1 MQWDFSPEDV
11 VKARA
16 DYGLADF
23 RRDLSEEVR
32 MNMPPTDV
40 LQEQRSFNLI
50 YDLCYALATSKDL
63 ETHLGTYAYDPPT
76 IQFLREIEPM
86 MADNVE
92 MLGAIL
98 QRLIMDRIE
107 SGMVLEQAIEDTA
120 AWHTKLASAPLAA
133 Q

>member
-1 MQWDFSPEDV
+1 MQWDFSLEDV

-23 RRDLSEEVR
+23 RRDLAEEVR
-32 MNMPPTDV
+32 MNLPPADT
-40 LQEQRSFNLI
+40 LQAQRSFNLI

-63 ETHLGTYAYDPPT
+63 DRHLGAYSYDPPT
-76 IQFLREIEPM
+76 VQFLREVEPM
-86 MADNVE
+86 MATNVD

-107 SGMVLEQAIEDTA
+107 SGMVLEQAVEDVATWHARLTA
-120 AWHTKLASAPLAA
+120 EPLAA
-133 Q
+133 